1 MIALVSGGVLSC
13 AMISQADTWW
23 NKYGDSYNP
32 AIARIVNQ
40 SPKPLL
46 IADSQYRVLSL
57 SYLLDNKVRL
67 KVGLNNKNS
76 PLIPDGFSDIFVFNT
91 FSNRS
96 RGFQE
101 LIEKEQK
108 GKLELVYKKDMSFK
122 KREISLWKLIKL

>member
-1 MIALVSGGVLSC
+1 M
-13 AMISQADTWW
+13 
-23 NKYGDSYNP
+23 
-32 AIARIVNQ
+32 
-40 SPKPLL
+40 
-46 IADSQYRVLSL
+46 SL

-76 PLIPDGFSDIFVFNT
+76 PLLPDGFSDIFVFKT

-108 GKLELVYKKDMSFK
+108 GKLDLVYKKNMSFK
-122 KREISLWKLIKL
+122 NREISLWKLIKL